1 MSDVSRRDVFKQ
13 LAAAFAGVAIF
24 DPVLAREAHA
34 FVQQP
39 AARSA
44 AYVPKALTIDEFR
57 TLERLTDLIIPVEN
71 GKPGALAAGVP
82 AWIDSL
88 LDVSAALQARYT
100 DGMAWLNKTMRSQSG
115 RNFANAA
122 PDQQTALLDLIAFKK
137 NASPELDPGI
147 QFFALARRMTVD
159 GFYTSDAGIRDLI
172 PQGRPPRGQF
182 VVPQESID
190 YVISRSP
197 FK

>member
-1 MSDVSRRDVFKQ
+1 MSDVSRRDALKQ
-13 LAAAFAGVAIF
+13 LAAAFLGAALI

-34 FVQQP
+34 FVQQS
-39 AARSA
+39 AAGG
-44 AYVPKALTIDEFR
+44 AYVPKALSAAEFR
-57 TLERLTDLIIPVEN
+57 TLERLTDLILPVDSGN
-71 GKPGALAAGVP
+71 PGALAAGVP

-88 LDVSAALQARYT
+88 LNVNAALKSKYV
-100 DGMAWLNKTMRSQSG
+100 DGLSWLDKTMAARSA
-115 RNFANAA
+115 RDFASAA